1 MSVVFRAD
9 QEIGRDLAA
18 VDWAATPL
26 GLVEGW
32 PQSLRTTVDILLSSR
47 FPMWM
52 AWGPE
57 LTFFCNAA
65 YRRDTLG
72 LKYPWAL
79 GRPAREVWTE
89 IWADVSPR
97 IDHVLSTGEATW
109 DEALMLL
116 LERSGYSEESYHTF
130 SYSPL
135 RDEDSVVVGMLCV
148 VSEDTERVIAER
160 RMATLRE
167 LGSDPSVVR
176 TEREMLNFAAT
187 QLSRNPYD
195 LPFTLIYLFDDD
207 GNARLAGASGIAVG
221 HPGAPPVLQS
231 GGPSIWPAT
240 KAIQG
245 ESELIE
251 LGHLAVDLPVGAW
264 QRPPVQAL
272 VVPILQQAG
281 PPLGLFVTGL
291 NRHRRFDDGY
301 RGFVELVATHIAAAV
316 GSARSFQ
323 AQQQRA
329 EALAELDQ
337 AKTTF
342 FSSVSHEF
350 RTPLTLILGPV
361 NELLGQTDV
370 GEDARRELEL
380 IQRNGLRLAKLVNT
394 LLDFSRIQAGR
405 MHARF
410 EPADLSTLT
419 AELASVFRSA
429 FDRAGL
435 VFTVDCPPLDQPV
448 YLDREMW
455 EKVMLNLLSN
465 ALKFTFDGSVV
476 VRVGRDATAAV
487 VTVTDTGIGISR
499 AELPQLFE
507 RFHRIESSRARSTEG
522 SGIGLA
528 LVKELVGI
536 HGGTIHADSREGAG
550 TTFTVCLP
558 FGVAHLPADELVQT
572 PVSRAVSGVIA
583 DPYVQEALRWLPSG
597 TGTKA
602 TTQAT
607 TTGVIPAESDG
618 ERARVLIA
626 DDNTDMREYLTNL
639 LRNSGYQVSEA
650 VDGREA
656 LAAIRADVPD
666 LVISDVMM
674 PELDGL
680 QLVAAVRSEP
690 RTAAIPILLLSARA
704 GQEAS
709 IEGLQAGADDYL
721 VKPFAAAELIARVR
735 ANIELARLRN
745 HQARWRTAMV
755 DSLQEA
761 FFVCDENGAVVEMN
775 SAFTEILGYGP
786 DHLPYP
792 AAHPWWPDPDTDPEA
807 HRLAEAAFAEML
819 GSTHGGFTVPVDH
832 RDGHRVWVA
841 ANFNHAKDPETGQQI
856 MVGTMRDVTAEHY
869 LVQRQT
875 ALAGLNQLLAQAD
888 TVDGALRGA
897 AEELCRVWQARRV
910 VVVTFSSADDA
921 VAPEV
926 VCAGEPVGWAELT
939 PRQRQ
944 TMQSLRDSDPLNT
957 VADEP
962 GAAGIALR
970 HLRWASV
977 LWVELAE
984 QRPFTAEDHTLL
996 TVLAGRLGQG
1006 LQRVHEV
1013 DEQRETAV
1021 ALQHA
1026 MLGPSSLPGGFAV
1039 RYLPASRPLQ
1049 VGGDWYDVVNLD
1061 GGRVALF
1068 VGDCVGHGLAAATV
1082 MGQLRSACRALLLEK
1097 SSPRAVL
1104 EGLDRFAARLP
1115 GADCTTAF
1123 CAVLTLSTG
1132 ELVYSSAGHP
1142 PAIMVL
1148 VDGDTELLES
1158 GQGFPLTVR
1167 SDSTRP
1173 EARVTM
1179 SARSTLLLY
1188 TDGLVERR
1196 GDSIEDGMGRAA
1208 DLVGGGR
1215 SCELDDVADA
1225 LMSGLEPPGGYPD
1238 DVAILLYRQPAPLEM
1253 DFPAD
1258 VRQLAPSRAA
1268 LRTWLNEAG
1277 VEPDQIQ
1284 DVLIATGEAVA
1295 NAIEHGHRNRPDGI
1309 ISLRAT
1315 AVVDGLH
1322 VSVVDT
1328 GVWKVPHP
1336 VASEHRGRGL
1346 SLMRCLV
1353 QDLSIHSN
1361 DAGTTVH
1368 MYARIT

>member
-1 MSVVFRAD
+1 MVFRAD

-18 VDWAATPL
+18 VDWASTPL
-26 GLVEGW
+26 GPVDSW
-32 PQSLRTTVDILLSSR
+32 PQSLRTTVNILLASR

-52 AWGPE
+52 AWGPD

-79 GRPAREVWTE
+79 GRPAREVWSE
-89 IWADVSPR
+89 IWPDVSPR
-97 IDHVLSTGEATW
+97 IEHVLSSGEATW

-116 LERSGYSEESYHTF
+116 VERSGYSEESYHTF

-135 RDEDSVVVGMLCV
+135 RDDDSTVVGMLCV
-148 VSEDTERVIAER
+148 VSEDTERVVAQR

-167 LGSDPSVVR
+167 LGSDPSVAR
-176 TEREMLNFAAT
+176 TERQMLDFAAS
-187 QLSRNPYD
+187 QLARNPYD
-195 LPFTLIYLFDDD
+195 LPFTLTYLFGDDSD
-207 GNARLAGASGIAVG
+207 VRLAGASGITPG
-221 HPGAPPVLQS
+221 HPGAPQTLPGDGS
-231 GGPSIWPAT
+231 SIWPVA
-240 KAIQG
+240 KALQG
-245 ESELIE
+245 ESQLVELDGRS
-251 LGHLAVDLPVGAW
+251 LDLPAGAW
-264 QRPPVQAL
+264 REPPVQAL
-272 VVPILQQAG
+272 LMPILQQAG
-281 PPLGLFVTGL
+281 PPLGIFVAGL

-301 RGFVELVATHIAAAV
+301 RGFVGLVASHIAAGVA
-316 GSARSFQ
+316 SARSYQ

-361 NELLGQTDV
+361 NELLGQTDID
-370 GEDARRELEL
+370 EHARRELEL

-394 LLDFSRIQAGR
+394 LLDFSRIQARR

-410 EPADLSTLT
+410 EPVDLSALT

-435 VFTVDCPPLDQPV
+435 TFTVDCPPLVQPV

-455 EKVMLNLLSN
+455 EKVVLNLLSN
-465 ALKFTFDGSVV
+465 ALKYTFDGAVTI
-476 VRVGRDATAAV
+476 RVAGEDAAATV
-487 VTVTDTGIGISR
+487 SVTDTGIGIPAS
-499 AELPQLFE
+499 EMPQLFD

-528 LVKELVGI
+528 LVRELVAI
-536 HGGTIHADSREGAG
+536 HGGTITAESQEGAG
-550 TTFTVCLP
+550 TTFTVRLP
-558 FGVAHLPADELVQT
+558 FGTAHLPADELVEV
-572 PVSRAVSGVIA
+572 PVTRAISGVIA
-583 DPYVQEALRWLPSG
+583 DPYVQEALRWLPSDSG
-597 TGTKA
+597 TRTTASA
-602 TTQAT
+602 TTA
-607 TTGVIPAESDG
+607 GVIPAAG
-618 ERARVLIA
+618 EGEQARVLIA
-626 DDNTDMREYLTNL
+626 DDNTDMREYLTSL
-639 LRNSGYQVSEA
+639 LRNSGYRVSAA
-650 VDGREA
+650 VDGQQA
-656 LAAIRADVPD
+656 LEAIRADVPD

-674 PELDGL
+674 PGIDGL
-680 QLVAAVRSEP
+680 QLLAALRSEP
-690 RTAAIPILLLSARA
+690 RTAAVPVLLLSARA

-709 IEGLQAGADDYL
+709 IEGLHAGADDYL
-721 VKPFAAAELIARVR
+721 VKPFAAAELLARVR

-761 FFVCDENGAVVEMN
+761 FFVCEQDGAVIEIN
-775 SAFTEILGYGP
+775 NAFTEILGYGP
-786 DHLPYP
+786 EGLPYP
-792 AAHPWWPDPDTDPEA
+792 APHPWWPEAETDPEA
-807 HRLAEAAFAEML
+807 HRLIVAAFGEMPD
-819 GSTHGGFTVPVDH
+819 SNHGTFTVPVNH

-841 ANFNHAKDPETGQQI
+841 ANFNHAQDPDTGRQI

-875 ALAGLNQLLAQAD
+875 ALAALNQVLAQAD
-888 TVDGALRGA
+888 TVDDAFRGA
-897 AEELCRVWQARRV
+897 AEELRRLWQARRV
-910 VVVTFSSADDA
+910 AIVNFADADSVV
-921 VAPEV
+921 PQV
-926 VCAGEPVGWAELT
+926 VCAGEPMGWADVT
-939 PRQRQ
+939 ARKRQVIE
-944 TMQSLRDSDPLNT
+944 SLRDGDPLTT
-957 VADEP
+957 VAQEA

-970 HLRWASV
+970 HLRGTSV
-977 LWVELAE
+977 LWVELTE
-984 QRPFTAEDHTLL
+984 QRPFTVEDHTLL
-996 TVLAGRLGQG
+996 TVLAGRLAQG
-1006 LQRVHEV
+1006 LQRVHEI
-1013 DEQRETAV
+1013 DEQRATAV

-1026 MLGPSSLPGGFAV
+1026 MLGPASLPGGFAV

-1049 VGGDWYDVVNLD
+1049 VGGDWYDVVDLD
-1061 GGRVALF
+1061 AGHVALI

-1097 SSPRAVL
+1097 SSPSAVL
-1104 EGLDRFAARLP
+1104 AGLDRFAERLP

-1142 PAIMVL
+1142 PAIMVHA
-1148 VDGDTELLES
+1148 DGGIEMLES
-1158 GQGFPLTVR
+1158 GQGFPLTIR
-1167 SDSTRP
+1167 SDVPRP
-1173 EARVTM
+1173 EAHVTLP
-1179 SARSTLLLY
+1179 ARSTLLLY

-1196 GDSIEDGMGRAA
+1196 GGLIEDGMARAA
-1208 DLVGGGR
+1208 DLVGGGGSR
-1215 SCELDDVADA
+1215 TLDDVADA
-1225 LMSGLEPPGGYPD
+1225 LMAGLEPAGGYPD

-1253 DFPAD
+1253 DFTAD
-1258 VRQLAPSRAA
+1258 VRHLAPSRAA
-1268 LRTWLNEAG
+1268 LRTWLSEVG
-1277 VEPDQIQ
+1277 VAPAQIQ
-1284 DVLIATGEAVA
+1284 DMLIATGEAVA
-1295 NAIEHGHRNRPDGI
+1295 NAIEHGHRARPEGI
-1309 ISLRAT
+1309 ISLRAI

-1322 VSVVDT
+1322 VSVIDS
-1328 GVWKVPHP
+1328 GVWKTPHHVP
-1336 VASEHRGRGL
+1336 SEHRGRGL

>member
-1 MSVVFRAD
+1 MVFRAD
-9 QEIGRDLAA
+9 QEIGRDFAA

-26 GLVEGW
+26 GPVDVW
-32 PQSLRTTVDILLSSR
+32 PQSLRTAVDILLSSR
-47 FPMWM
+47 FAMWM

-79 GRPAREVWTE
+79 GRPAQEVWSE
-89 IWADVSPR
+89 IWPDVSPR
-97 IDHVLSTGEATW
+97 IEHVLSTGEATW

-116 LERSGYSEESYHTF
+116 LERSGFSEESYHTF

-135 RDEDSVVVGMLCV
+135 RDDDSAVVGMLCV
-148 VSEDTERVIAER
+148 VSEDTERVVAER

-176 TEREMLNFAAT
+176 TERQMLDFAAT

-207 GNARLAGASGIAVG
+207 GDARLAGASGITPA
-221 HPGAPPVLQS
+221 HPGAPQILERNGS
-231 GGPSIWPAT
+231 SIWPVAQ
-240 KAIQG
+240 AIQG
-245 ESELIE
+245 RSELIE
-251 LGHLAVDLPVGAW
+251 LAGLAPDLPAGAW
-264 QRPPVQAL
+264 REPPVQAL
-272 VVPILQQAG
+272 VVPILQQADA
-281 PPLGLFVTGL
+281 PLGLFVAGL
-291 NRHRRFDDGY
+291 SRHRRFDDGY
-301 RGFVELVATHIAAAV
+301 RGFVEVVASHIAAGV
-316 GSARSFQ
+316 GTTRSYQ
-323 AQQQRA
+323 ASQQRA

-337 AKTTF
+337 AKTSF

-361 NELLGQTDV
+361 NELLGRTDV
-370 GEDARRELEL
+370 SDHARRELEL

-419 AELASVFRSA
+419 TELASVFRSA
-429 FDRAGL
+429 FDRADL
-435 VFTVDCPPLDQPV
+435 TLTVDCPPLDQPV

-455 EKVMLNLLSN
+455 EKVVLNLLSN
-465 ALKFTFDGSVV
+465 ALKYTFDGGVT
-476 VRVGRDATAAV
+476 VRVDRDGTAAI
-487 VTVTDTGIGISR
+487 VTVTDSGIGIPAS
-499 AELPQLFE
+499 EMPKLFE

-536 HGGTIHADSREGAG
+536 HGGTIYADSREGTG

-558 FGVAHLPADELVQT
+558 FGVAHLPADELVHT
-572 PVSRAVSGVIA
+572 PVSRAISGVIA
-583 DPYVQEALRWLPSG
+583 DPYVQEALRWLPSD
-597 TGTKA
+597 TGTR
-602 TTQAT
+602 TTARAT
-607 TTGVIPAESDG
+607 TTGVIPAKDG
-618 ERARVLIA
+618 SQRARVLIA

-639 LRNSGYQVSEA
+639 LRNSGYHVSEA
-650 VDGREA
+650 VDGQQA
-656 LAAIRADVPD
+656 LEAIRADVPD

-680 QLVAAVRSEP
+680 QLVAALRSEP
-690 RTAAIPILLLSARA
+690 RTAAVPILLLSARA

-721 VKPFAAAELIARVR
+721 VKPFAAAELLARVR

-761 FFVCDENGAVVEMN
+761 FFVCDENGAVVEINN
-775 SAFTEILGYGP
+775 SFTEILGYGP
-786 DHLPYP
+786 ERLPYP
-792 AAHPWWPDPDTDPEA
+792 ATHPWWPDPDTDPEA
-807 HRLAEAAFAEML
+807 HRLVEAAFGEML
-819 GSTHGGFTVPVDH
+819 GSTHGAYTVPVNH

-841 ANFNHAKDPETGQQI
+841 ANFNHAEDPETGQQI

-875 ALAGLNQLLAQAD
+875 ALAGLHQQLAQAD
-888 TVDGALRGA
+888 TVGDALRGA

-910 VVVTFSSADDA
+910 IIVTFAGADESAVPD
-921 VAPEV
+921 V
-926 VCAGEPVGWAELT
+926 VSAGEPVGWAELL
-939 PRQRQ
+939 PKERQ
-944 TMQSLRDSDPLNT
+944 MIESLRDGDPLTT
-957 VADEP
+957 VAEKP
-962 GAAGIALR
+962 GTAGIALR
-970 HLRWASV
+970 HLRGASV
-977 LWVELAE
+977 LRIELTE

-1026 MLGPSSLPGGFAV
+1026 MLGPASLPGGFAV

-1061 GGRVALF
+1061 AGRVALI

-1097 SSPRAVL
+1097 SSPSAVL
-1104 EGLDRFAARLP
+1104 AGLDRFASRLP

-1123 CAVLTLSTG
+1123 CAVLTLATG

-1142 PAIMVL
+1142 PAIMVHA
-1148 VDGDTELLES
+1148 DGGTEMLES

-1167 SDSTRP
+1167 SQLTRP
-1173 EARVTM
+1173 EAHVTM
-1179 SARSTLLLY
+1179 PARSTLLLY

-1196 GDSIEDGMGRAA
+1196 GDSIEDGMARAA

-1215 SCELDDVADA
+1215 SRELDDVADA
-1225 LMSGLEPPGGYPD
+1225 LMSGLEPTGGYPD

-1253 DFPAD
+1253 DFTAD
-1258 VRQLAPSRAA
+1258 VRHLAPSRAA
-1268 LRTWLNEAG
+1268 LRSWLREAG
-1277 VEPDQIQ
+1277 VEPGQIQ
-1284 DVLIATGEAVA
+1284 DMLIATGEAVA
-1295 NAIEHGHRNRPDGI
+1295 NAIEHGHRSRPEGI

-1315 AVVDGLH
+1315 AVVDGLR
-1322 VSVVDT
+1322 VSVIDS
-1328 GVWKVPHP
+1328 GVWKIPHQVP
-1336 VASEHRGRGL
+1336 SEHRGRGL